1 MGLDEAVIAPAE
13 AQYRAGAKQEFPVQR
28 LCKVQG
34 VSQSGYFAWRD
45 RPASRRQQED
55 IVLLAH
61 VRSAFAISI
70 GTYGSP
76 RMTCELRA
84 RRLPARTARLMWE
97 NGLTARQKRSFK
109 RATDDFAPEPSED
122 RS

>member
-1 MGLDEAVIAPAE
+1 MGPDEPAIVPAE
-13 AQYRAGAKQEFPVQR
+13 ARSRAGAKQEFPVQR

-34 VSQSGYFAWRD
+34 VSQSSYFAWRD
-45 RPASRRQQED
+45 RPVRRRQQED

-84 RRLPARTARLMWE
+84 RRPPARTARLMRE
-97 NGLTARQKRSFK
+97 NGLTARQKRRFK